1 MIRAWLLLI
10 LTVAACDSGET
21 PAQRAETAKQ
31 SDDGIECA
39 LAGAEAFQRQ
49 CTIERGADGL
59 ATIHHPDGGF
69 RRVQLALG
77 QLDPADGADKGER
90 TPLPD
95 GRVLWSIDRD
105 RYRLPAR

>member
-1 MIRAWLLLI
+1 MTRLCLLPLLL
-10 LTVAACDSGET
+10 LAACDSGET
-21 PAQRAETAKQ
+21 PAERAEAAKQ

-39 LAGAEAFQRQ
+39 LAGAQAFERQ
-49 CTIERGADGL
+49 CTMERGGDGL

-69 RRVQLALG
+69 RRVHLASG

-90 TPLPD
+90 TALPD
-95 GRVLWSIDRD
+95 GRVEWAIDRD